1 MLSMFCVMALAAS
14 TTRGHVANVADLVW
28 AGFPLPGGVATVGSA
43 LKWLKEHP
51 KFRQKCAGRNETM
64 AAMDTICPLRAKTG
78 KRNDVAVGQMR
89 AKARHAF
96 VQREAVFWIW
106 VLHRKKL

>member
-1 MLSMFCVMALAAS
+1 MALAAS

-64 AAMDTICPLRAKTG
+64 AAMDTIARCSPKLGRENG
-78 KRNDVAVGQMR
+78 VAVGQMR
-89 AKARHAF
+89 AEGRHAL
-96 VQREAVFWIW
+96 VHRETVF
-106 VLHRKKL
+106 